1 MLQLNDLSVG
11 YEKNKPLIEH
21 INGLFDKSIIGILA
35 KSGVGKTTL
44 FKTLCGVISPLS
56 GSFTASDP
64 IVMMCQKNTNFGWL
78 NCIDNILICDKIKR
92 RKDRPDDAR
101 EILHA
106 VGLSEYEDVFPS
118 QLSGGQ
124 QQRLSLARVL
134 YFEPRILLMDE
145 PLSALDDHT
154 RADMQALILKQ
165 HKELQNTILLVTH
178 SEAEAKLMCDKILYF
193 K

>member
-1 MLQLNDLSVG
+1 MLQLNNLTVG
-11 YEKNKPLIEH
+11 YEKSKPLLKNV
-21 INGLFDKSIIGILA
+21 NGNFDKMIVGILA
-35 KSGVGKTTL
+35 KSGAGKTTL
-44 FKTLCGVISPLS
+44 FKTLCGVIPPLS
-56 GSFTASDP
+56 GSFTSSDP

-78 NCIDNILICDKIKR
+78 NCLDNVLICDKIKHQNEH
-92 RKDRPDDAR
+92 PDDAR
-101 EILHA
+101 KILND
-106 VGLSEYEDVFPS
+106 VGLAEYETVFPS

-124 QQRLSLARVL
+124 QQRLSLARIL
-134 YFEPRILLMDE
+134 YFKPRILLMDE

-178 SEAEAKLMCDKILYF
+178 SEAEAKLMCDKIMYF